1 VVAGVAHHDRT
12 TAATSLATAC
22 QTAYIDGKERGA
34 AQFAPIGASV
44 NGVDI
49 LAARDLTHDMLL
61 LRLAVPSRITE
72 LKNVELMATGGGGE
86 AAAKKARGLLRRVE
100 NLYSGLPAHHDSLRG
115 ELDRDHAEHFMLANP
130 PGPFEQTGALTD
142 KKAELAALT
151 LELRMAAQSPDA
163 KARAAAAEQRM
174 TERGREPGWSLLL
187 NPTPTVV
194 AELGYPTAEALRRA
208 VRARERI
215 ALHHSTELDTPGH
228 EHDL

>member
-1 VVAGVAHHDRT
+1 
-12 TAATSLATAC
+12 
-22 QTAYIDGKERGA
+22 
-34 AQFAPIGASV
+34 
-44 NGVDI
+44 
-49 LAARDLTHDMLL
+49 
-61 LRLAVPSRITE
+61 
-72 LKNVELMATGGGGE
+72 
-86 AAAKKARGLLRRVE
+86 LLRRVE

-115 ELDRDHAEHFMLANP
+115 ELDRDRADLDDMLANP

-142 KKAELAALT
+142 KKAELAGLT
-151 LELRMAAQSPDA
+151 LELRMAAQSPEA

-215 ALHHSTELDTPGH
+215 ALHHSSELDTPGH